1 MINFSREIKFKT
13 ARSGGKGGQNVNK
26 VETMVEGYLDIA
38 ATTLLNDEQKE
49 RVSQKLSSKITG
61 CMLMVKSRE
70 DRTQLGN
77 KTIVIKKINELIY
90 KVLLIPKPR
99 KKTKPSKASVEK
111 RIESKKKTSEIK
123 SGRRRLK
130 DFD

>member
-1 MINFSREIKFKT
+1 
-13 ARSGGKGGQNVNK
+13 
-26 VETMVEGYLDIA
+26 
-38 ATTLLNDEQKE
+38 
-49 RVSQKLSSKITG
+49 
-61 CMLMVKSRE
+61 MVKSRE

-90 KVLLIPKPR
+90 KALLIPKPR